1 MLNIILKLLAKGSSQ
16 KAADPVKNI
25 NASERGDMGMCQP
38 KLQQSDA
45 LLQRIRC
52 AALHA
57 KVTQAE
63 ATIPLFKDGMY
74 LGFSG
79 FAEGNPKA
87 VPAVL
92 ADYVEKNSLAGKMRF
107 NVYTGASIG
116 IDVDD
121 RWAELGM
128 LARRWPHQQG
138 DSIRKAINTGEIDFG
153 DRHLSMYAQDFGY
166 GFYTLEN
173 GGKIDIGI
181 IEASCI
187 TEEGGI
193 VPTLS
198 VGIIPQIVARAEKII
213 VEINTGIPSLEG
225 IHDCVGVDLPPN
237 KKIYPINSVQD
248 RIGSTS
254 VHCDPNK
261 IVAIIESRQP
271 PLGRLFGPYD
281 EKSGVIAAHIVDFL
295 QHEVKSGRL
304 PKSLLP
310 LQSGVGTIANAVFGG
325 LINSPFSNLTVW
337 TEVFQ
342 DILLD
347 LFDSGKLDF
356 VSAASFAFSD
366 RAVKRLFANWERYSP
381 RILLRPQQI
390 TNHAEPVRRLGVIA
404 MNTPVE
410 FDIYGHVNSSIV
422 NGSRIINGIGGSG
435 DFMRNAYIS
444 IMHTPSTRPSKTDPN
459 GISCVVPM
467 VTHVDH
473 TEHDMDVLVT
483 EQGLAD
489 VRGLAPRQRARKII
503 DKCVHPEY
511 KPIMED
517 YFERALKE
525 CVARG
530 GAHEP
535 HMLYKVFN
543 MYRNLEEKGTMKV
556 ANWD

>member
-1 MLNIILKLLAKGSSQ
+1 MTNSNSTELL
-16 KAADPVKNI
+16 D
-25 NASERGDMGMCQP
+25 
-38 KLQQSDA
+38 
-45 LLQRIRC
+45 RIRKEG
-52 AALHA
+52 LRS
-57 KVTQAE
+57 KVVQAE
-63 ATIPLFKDGMY
+63 SLIPMFKDGMY

-79 FAEGNPKA
+79 FAEGNPKT

-92 ADYVEKNSLAGKMRF
+92 ADYVEKNGLQGKLRF
-107 NVYTGASIG
+107 NVFTGASIG

-128 LARRWPHQQG
+128 FDRRWPHQQG
-138 DSIRKAINTGEIDFG
+138 DSIRKGINAAEINFG
-153 DRHLSMYAQDFGY
+153 DRHLGMYAQDFGY

-173 GGKIDIGI
+173 GGKIDIAI

-187 TEEGGI
+187 TEDGGI

-198 VGIIPQIVARAEKII
+198 IGITPQIIERAEKII
-213 VEINTGIPSLEG
+213 IEINTSIPSLEG
-225 IHDCVGVDLPPN
+225 VHDCIGVELPPN
-237 KKIYPINSVQD
+237 KKAYPILSVKD

-254 VHCDPNK
+254 IHCNPDK
-261 IVAIIESRQP
+261 IVAIVESRKP
-271 PLGRLFGPYD
+271 PLGRLYGPND
-281 EKSGVIAAHIVDFL
+281 RKSEQIADHIVDFL
-295 QHEVKSGRL
+295 KFEVQQGRL
-304 PKSLLP
+304 PANLLP

-325 LINSPFSNLTVW
+325 LINSPFSGLTVW

-356 VSAASFAFSD
+356 VSAASFAFSEV
-366 RAVKRLFANWERYSP
+366 AIKRLFANWDRYKDK
-381 RILLRPQQI
+381 IILRPQQI
-390 TNHAEPVRRLGVIA
+390 SNHAEPIRRLGLIA

-435 DFMRNAYIS
+435 DFMRNAYLS

-459 GISCVVPM
+459 GISCVLPM

-473 TEHDMDVLVT
+473 TEHDMDILVT

-489 VRGLAPRQRARKII
+489 LRGLAPRQRAQRVI
-503 DKCVHPEY
+503 DCCVHPDY
-511 KPIMED
+511 KPILQD
-517 YFERALKE
+517 YFDRALKE
-525 CVARG
+525 CQANG

-535 HMLYKVFN
+535 QMLEKVFKMHSFLKQN
-543 MYRNLEEKGTMKV
+543 GTMKV
-556 ANWD
+556 DNWD